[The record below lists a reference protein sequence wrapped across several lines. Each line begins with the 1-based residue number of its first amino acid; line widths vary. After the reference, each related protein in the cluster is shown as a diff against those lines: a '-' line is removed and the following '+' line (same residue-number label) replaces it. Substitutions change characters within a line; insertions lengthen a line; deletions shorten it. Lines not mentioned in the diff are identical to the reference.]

1 MRSPKLTSDGLAAL
15 GVLVLC
21 FAMNAVARGAGE
33 TFAVFLLP
41 IGEETGWHRV
51 DLTSVYSIYMAASGL
66 ASPFVG
72 IVFDRLGP
80 RALYVL
86 GLVSLGGGFVL
97 AGHMSSLWQLYLS
110 VGLMAGLGIAS
121 IGMIPASA
129 LVSRWFRSEE
139 HTSELQ
145 SLMRISYAVFC
156 LKKK

>member
-51 DLTSVYSIYMAASGL
+51 DLTPAYSIYMAASGL
-66 ASPFVG
+66 ASTFVG
-72 IVFDRLGP
+72 IVFDR
-80 RALYVL
+80 
-86 GLVSLGGGFVL
+86 
-97 AGHMSSLWQLYLS
+97 
-110 VGLMAGLGIAS
+110 
-121 IGMIPASA
+121 
-129 LVSRWFRSEE
+129 RSEE

-145 SLMRISYAVFC
+145 PLMRHSSAAFC

>member
-80 RALYVL
+80 RAL
-86 GLVSLGGGFVL
+86 
-97 AGHMSSLWQLYLS
+97 
-110 VGLMAGLGIAS
+110 
-121 IGMIPASA
+121 
-129 LVSRWFRSEE
+129 RSEE
-139 HTSELQ
+139 RRGGKGCVSTCRSRWSAYQ
-145 SLMRISYAVFC
+145 
-156 LKKK
+156 